1 MTNLDSI
8 LKSRDITLPIK
19 FYLFKAVVFPVVMNG
34 YKSWNVKKGEHRRID
49 AFELWCWRRLLRVP
63 WTTRRSNKSILREI
77 RSGCSL
83 DGLMLKLKLQYIGH
97 LMWRTDSLGKTLM
110 LRRLRA
116 GGEGD
121 ERGWDGW
128 IASLTQGRRVWVNC
142 RSWWWT
148 GRPDVLWSMGSQS
161 LTHLSNWTEVLSQIP
176 SELDVACV
184 YHQSLPEEGRSL
196 SSTRCLGWG
205 GRDSFWGSNRENV
218 WMRKVAEW
226 WITSNE
232 NTVSPTKKWD
242 LWLNEGVIDP
252 IRGVLKYTFVQKNP
266 VGLPWWLSGYEPTCQ
281 WRRYGFDHWSGK

>member
-34 YKSWNVKKGEHRRID
+34 CESWNVKKGEHRRID
-49 AFELWCWRRLLRVP
+49 AFELWCWRGLLRVP
-63 WTTRRSNKSILREI
+63 WTTRRLQVHPKGDQIWVF
-77 RSGCSL
+77 
-83 DGLMLKLKLQYIGH
+83 MLKQKLQYIGH

-121 ERGWDGW
+121 DRGWDGW
-128 IASLTQGRRVWVNC
+128 IASLTQGRWVWVNSG
-142 RSWWWT
+142 SWWWT
-148 GRPDVLWSMGSQS
+148 GRPGMLWSMGGEESDTFEQ
-161 LTHLSNWTEVLSQIP
+161 LNWSPFSDSFRTGCCLWVP
-176 SELDVACV
+176 
-184 YHQSLPEEGRSL
+184 PEPPAEGRSR
-196 SSTRCLGWG
+196 SSTRCLRWG

-232 NTVSPTKKWD
+232 NTISPTKKWD
-242 LWLNEGVIDP
+242 VRLNEGVIDP
-252 IRGVLKYTFVQKNP
+252 VRGILKYSFVQKNP
-266 VGLPWWLSGYEPTCQ
+266 VGLPWWLSAYEPTCQ
-281 WRRYGFDHWSGK
+281 WRRYGFDPWSGK